1 MRTVTVI
8 DNKVVV
14 EVDGAKVRYSLE
26 IIRKRINSLLQDLEM
41 WREYERLLTPVA
53 ADKCPSCNG
62 SGRYQPNY
70 PTASRPCLACGG
82 TGIRR

>member
-26 IIRKRINSLLQDLEM
+26 IIRKRINSLLQDLET
-41 WREYERLLTPVA
+41 WREYERLLAPRALDLPCTCA
-53 ADKCPSCNG
+53 KFENG
-62 SGRYQPNY
+62 SKVFPMRECDGCRKS
-70 PTASRPCLACGG
+70 ASH
-82 TGIRR
+82 